1 MKKRFLTPAS
11 FSSFPPLLFFIL
23 SGAVL
28 SHAQMG
34 VATGN
39 GVATPAK
46 PLPPGMKPPTVQYED
61 IASQAGLTG
70 VNVSGAAQN
79 KQYIVETTGNGV
91 AILDYDNDGLPDIL
105 LVNGDR
111 FQTRRGS
118 ANPFALSQSWRPEV

>member
-1 MKKRFLTPAS
+1 MKKRFLTPGWPS
-11 FSSFPPLLFFIL
+11 VLFLRFSIFFVL

-70 VNVSGAAQN
+70 VNVSGADAEQ
-79 KQYIVETTGNGV
+79 
-91 AILDYDNDGLPDIL
+91 AIH
-105 LVNGDR
+105 R
-111 FQTRRGS
+111 
-118 ANPFALSQSWRPEV
+118 